1 VEQSSNVTERAD
13 ATDSTSVV
21 LAAESLAESACPQPR
36 YQQLVEA
43 EVVEAMPG
51 MFMGIGCARTGP
63 ARPASAATKKRGNK
77 GDSS

>member
-51 MFMGIGCARTGP
+51 MFMMTSR
-63 ARPASAATKKRGNK
+63 AAVEATFKNSGVF
-77 GDSS
+77 S